1 MGYDG
6 EEYDN
11 NPKGLLEKFI
21 DGFYRWAILI
31 MLTFISVGVLAL
43 LFSSIGYLLY

>member
-6 EEYDN
+6 EEYDD

-21 DGFYRWAILI
+21 DGFYRWILQ
-31 MLTFISVGVLAL
+31 M
-43 LFSSIGYLLY
+43 GYTNHAYIY

>member
-1 MGYDG
+1 MGYND
-6 EEYDN
+6 EEYDD

-31 MLTFISVGVLAL
+31 MLTFISVGILAL
-43 LFSSIGYLLY
+43 LFSGVGYLLD